1 LAANY
6 LGNPAHQIGNLAIVG
21 WSPTLIKKI
30 NFGEFLAPLAGIPTN
45 PAPCSRSVPMIG
57 ALLARVVLH
66 QQLSRMDFLESF

>member
-6 LGNPAHQIGNLAIVG
+6 LGTPAHQFGNFSIVG

-30 NFGEFLAPLAGIPTN
+30 DFGEFLAPLAGILTN
-45 PAPCSRSVPMIG
+45 LAACSPSVPMIG

-66 QQLSRMDFLESF
+66 QQLSKMDFLESF